1 MYICT
6 YVDMYICIYVY
17 MHICICIYI
26 YIYMYHVCMY
36 VYTLI
41 NLNLSLLKHETP
53 WTTHL
58 YVRIKC
64 FSMKSPRPSPG
75 ETPGTHGSSRDAAV
89 RLLKTS
95 WLRKPLTLNTQELQ
109 ETMVSEWGFAY
120 HHLQSCLI
128 LREWEVFI
136 LDLQL
141 LQFVWKS
148 SGKDN
153 LIKNPSY
160 SI

>member
-1 MYICT
+1 MIYVYMYICN
-6 YVDMYICIYVY
+6 YICIYV
-17 MHICICIYI
+17 CI
-26 YIYMYHVCMY
+26 Y
-36 VYTLI
+36 VYTLR

-109 ETMVSEWGFAY
+109 ETMVSEWEFTN
-120 HHLQSCLI
+120 HLQSCLI

-141 LQFVWKS
+141 LQLVWKS
-148 SGKDN
+148 SGKYN
-153 LIKNPSY
+153 LIKNPLY